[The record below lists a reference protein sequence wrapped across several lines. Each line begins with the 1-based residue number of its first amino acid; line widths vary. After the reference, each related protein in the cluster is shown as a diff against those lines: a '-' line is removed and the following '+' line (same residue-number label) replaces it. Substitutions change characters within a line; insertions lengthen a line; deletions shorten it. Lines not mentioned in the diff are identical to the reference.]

1 MRYDAFAIY
10 AGDCQKC
17 SSLDFET
24 CNFAENYVALN
35 KRTLS
40 HTHGWKEKKNHAS
53 KDGSK
58 EKIQVLAKEEFAE
71 LQEGNGYKLISTVKC
86 MRWALN
92 NFEA

>member
-1 MRYDAFAIY
+1 M
-10 AGDCQKC
+10 
-17 SSLDFET
+17 
-24 CNFAENYVALN
+24 LN

-40 HTHGWKEKKNHAS
+40 HTHGWKEKKKHVS